1 MAVAARSAY
10 YADGR
15 DKSSFDVPGTRRPM
29 RCLLAA
35 DLHYSLQ
42 QFDWACWTPAGL
54 MGENFSLSRCRCD
67 GWWPQFCDSCTC
79 TDQVKSSPGAR
90 RTTATARAAP

>member
-1 MAVAARSAY
+1 
-10 YADGR
+10 
-15 DKSSFDVPGTRRPM
+15 M

-67 GWWPQFCDSCTC
+67 RWQPQFCDSCTC
-79 TDQVKSSPGAR
+79 TDQVKSSPR
-90 RTTATARAAP
+90 RATHDGDGSSSTLIDAYVVFSRCGIPGGNVLYSR